1 MLLKIYENNPSP
13 REVERVVKCL
23 RDGGVIIY
31 PTDGVYALGC
41 SMQSGKAV
49 ARLKQICGK
58 SDDRLTVVCR
68 SLSEI
73 SELAR
78 VSNPQFKILKR
89 NLPGPFTFILEASS
103 RVPDK
108 ILGKRKTIGIRVP
121 DNSIAMAILEALEC
135 PMVSAS
141 VKDDDEVL
149 EYTTDPELIEERY
162 EGTVDVVVDGGY
174 GSLIPTTL
182 VDLTEEEP
190 EVLRE
195 GGGELVW

>member
-89 NLPGPFTFILEASS
+89 NLPGPFTFILPAGN
-103 RVPDK
+103 RLPK
-108 ILGKRKTIGIRVP
+108 IFKNRKEVGIRIP
-121 DNSIAMAILEALEC
+121 DNSIAQEICEALGA
-135 PMVSAS
+135 PLLSTSLKV
-141 VKDDDEVL
+141 DEREET
-149 EYTTDPELIEERY
+149 EYMTLPELIDEKW
-162 EGTVDVVVDGGY
+162 GD
-174 GSLIPTTL
+174 L
-182 VDLTEEEP
+182 VDL
-190 EVLRE
+190 VID
-195 GGGELVW
+195 GGEGDTEQSTIVNCVDGEAEIVRQGKGWI

>member
-49 ARLKQICGK
+49 ARFKQICGK

-68 SLSEI
+68 SLSVI

-135 PMVSAS
+135 PMVSTS

-162 EGTVDVVVDGGY
+162 RGTVDVVVDGGY